1 LLIVSAQIS
10 PTSSIRMKAAELL
23 YKAKVLG
30 EADYQ
35 AVVHRAGKTS
45 ARSEEVILAGGF
57 MTEAALLGALAPIYQ
72 TNFVSSERLATADI
86 PRATIELVPRELA
99 EEHRIIPLQYD
110 GVRKILSVGTPDPDI
125 AEALDE
131 VRTISGAKDIRAI
144 LVRPA
149 AVTAA
154 INKYYS
160 GDAQAFAGLSSGAAS
175 ARNQAIATPMASPA
189 PSPSSP
195 LVTPAPAAVPPPLPQ
210 PMPARVAAASQT
222 GQHVR
227 VPQPPSLSPPTA
239 PVSVSTP
246 VAAPVVP
253 PPAPSAPKPQESLE
267 HLRNTVSLIEGGRQ
281 EHRGHSWQ
289 VSGLASRLADY
300 MGLDAKT
307 QEVLSFAALMHD
319 LGKIGPLHLT
329 ALNAA
334 EGDEHKDTALKSFD
348 TPARIIEILGE
359 PVPKAA
365 ADAVLHMYERFDG
378 KGFPKGLA
386 GQRIPLPARM
396 LAIVDTY
403 ADLIRASRAPVR
415 KAFSPQ
421 EAIAELGKH
430 GGKIFDQDLID
441 NFRGALLGAAKPDS
455 RRMSS
460 SSFHVPTPALI
471 VDPNPEETNALEFLM
486 TDQGFDVRTARSL
499 EAAYGLLG
507 ENGGGFQLV
516 ISELDMPDGDGL
528 ELLEQV
534 RKKPWGKDLPWIVLT
549 KRQGGK
555 AAQRS
560 FALGVMDFMAK
571 PASTDLVVAKSKA
584 MLDKA
589 QKERVVKGV
598 SGSLS
603 EMSLGDIVQVLFYGK
618 KTGKLT
624 IRTKSA
630 AGEVHFTGGNIVDAT
645 WGAKGGKDAFYAM
658 VRFSEGTFAFDPS
671 FVPTTKVIEES
682 NESLLLE
689 GLRRMDEGIE

>member
-1 LLIVSAQIS
+1 
-10 PTSSIRMKAAELL
+10 MKAAELL
-23 YKAKVLG
+23 YKAKALS

-35 AVVHRAGKTS
+35 AVVHRASKSS

-72 TNFVSSERLATADI
+72 TNFVSSERLANADI
-86 PRATIELVPRELA
+86 PPATLQLVPRELA
-99 EEHRIIPLQYD
+99 EEYRAIPLQFD
-110 GVRKILSVGTPDPDI
+110 GVRKLLSIGTCDPDM

-131 VRTISGAKDIRAI
+131 IRTVSGAKDIRAI
-144 LVRPA
+144 LLRPA
-149 AVTAA
+149 TVTAA
-154 INKYYS
+154 INKFY
-160 GDAQAFAGLSSGAAS
+160 GGEVNAFAGLISRDNSSV
-175 ARNQAIATPMASPA
+175 RNQTIATPLASPA
-189 PSPSSP
+189 PSPSP
-195 LVTPAPAAVPPPLPQ
+195 LITPPVLTPPVLTPPTVPPPAAAQPPSVPQ
-210 PMPARVAAASQT
+210 PMPARVPTAAQT
-222 GQHVR
+222 GQVGR
-227 VPQPPSLSPPTA
+227 QAIPSMQTPA
-239 PVSVSTP
+239 IATP
-246 VAAPVVP
+246 VAS
-253 PPAPSAPKPQESLE
+253 PAPAAAAPTPQDPLE
-267 HLRNTVSLIEGGRQ
+267 HLRNTVSLLEGGRQ

-289 VSGLASRLADY
+289 VSGLAARLADY
-300 MGLDAKT
+300 MGLDVKT
-307 QEVLSFAALMHD
+307 QEILIFAALMHD
-319 LGKIGPLHLT
+319 LGKMGPFHLT

-334 EGDEHKDTALKSFD
+334 ESDEHKDTALKSFD
-348 TPARIIEILGE
+348 TPQRIIEILGT
-359 PVPKAA
+359 PVSKAA
-365 ADAVLHMYERFDG
+365 TDAVLNMYERFDG

-386 GQRIPLPARM
+386 AQRIPLPARI

-403 ADLIRASRAPVR
+403 ADLIRSSREPAR
-415 KAFSPQ
+415 KAMSPQ
-421 EAIAELGKH
+421 EAITELSKH
-430 GGKIFDQDLID
+430 GGKVFDQDLID
-441 NFRGALLGAAKPDS
+441 NFRGALLGAAKPES

-460 SSFHVPTPALI
+460 SSFHVPSPALI
-471 VDPNPEETNALEFLM
+471 VDSSPEETNALEFLM

-499 EAAYGLLG
+499 ENARALLG
-507 ENGGGFQLV
+507 SNGGGFHLV

-528 ELLEQV
+528 ELLESV
-534 RKKPWGKDLPWIVLT
+534 RKQAWGKDMPWIVLT

-571 PASTDLVVAKSKA
+571 PVSTDLVVAKSRA
-584 MLDKA
+584 LLDKM
-589 QKERVVKGV
+589 QKDRVVKGV

-630 AGEVHFTGGNIVDAT
+630 SGEVHFNSGAIVDAT

-658 VRFSEGTFAFDPS
+658 VRFSEGTFAFDPT